1 MKLVV
6 RLILTL
12 ILLAVPLL
20 AQGQSSL
27 YKKYEH
33 VKEVEVYYMKDYKE
47 FSGHKMDATLVRY
60 SQKDRVRC
68 RQLHAQLMN
77 EAVGLTSFRMT
88 QSRQLISSYW
98 YAKGRIMII
107 NYKPSLCQIECMLLE
122 GDLSAAEMKEF
133 LTALS
138 KQNSEIVNSD

>member
-1 MKLVV
+1 MKLFV
-6 RLILTL
+6 RFILTL
-12 ILLAVPLL
+12 TLLAVPLL

-33 VKEVEVYYMKDYKE
+33 AKEVEVYYMKDYKE
-47 FSGHKMDATLVRY
+47 FAGHKMDATLVRY

-68 RQLHAQLMN
+68 RQLHSQLLN
-77 EAVGLTSFRMT
+77 EAIGLTSYRTT

-98 YAKGRIMII
+98 YAKGRVMII
-107 NYKPSLCQIECMLLE
+107 NYKPVLCQIECMLLE
-122 GDLSAAEMKEF
+122 GDLSATETKDL

-138 KQNSEIVNSD
+138 KQNSE